1 MSDVAWG
8 QCGAYGCPLVGSFGR
23 GDMWCC
29 FCHYDASSGAFQE
42 ITRAIKEVEF
52 IARSTVEIR
61 ACFGTEQWPSVYRG
75 IQRRLIT
82 AGRRDLLLCEAD
94 SSPHR
99 PGKPVVKRWLNRLET
114 EILQS
119 VQSLK
124 AARRAPPPTV
134 QTAPVDGPSHVTEFI
149 EPSTGE
155 IHGA

>member
-1 MSDVAWG
+1 MSDVPWG
-8 QCGAYGCPLVGSFGR
+8 QCGAFGCPLVGSLGR

-29 FCHYDASSGAFQE
+29 FCHYDAPSGAFQE
-42 ITRAIKEVEF
+42 ITKAIRDVEWL
-52 IARSTVEIR
+52 ARSTVEIR
-61 ACFGTEQWPSVYRG
+61 AFYGRDEWPAIYRG

-99 PGKPVVKRWLNRLET
+99 PGKPIVKQWLARLES
-114 EILQS
+114 EILQQ
-119 VQSLK
+119 VKSLK
-124 AARRAPPPTV
+124 RHRVAPPPTV